1 RDLIQL
7 KQSLKQIPA
16 IKQII
21 ARLDNAEWQRTN
33 EALTYP
39 EELVDLLERSIVDDP
54 PASVTEGNI
63 IKPHFNEQLDQ
74 YREALKNGKQWI
86 LDLEQKERERTN
98 IKSLKVG
105 FNKVFGYYIE
115 VTHANKH
122 LVPEDRY
129 ERKQTLRNAE
139 RYVTPELK
147 EKEALILEAEEKSI
161 DLEYQLFVEIRE
173 RVKTYIEPIQE
184 IARLISEI
192 AVLQSFAEVSE
203 QNNYTRPTFDQNEV
217 IIKEGRHPVIEKVM
231 EDGLFVPNDVHLNDE
246 RSILLI
252 TGPNMS
258 GKSTYMRQLA
268 LINIMAQIGCFV

>member
-1 RDLIQL
+1 PLINEKAINRRLDMVEAIKDQFIEREELREALKNVYDMERLAGRVSFGNVNARDLIQL

-161 DLEYQLFVEIRE
+161 DLE
-173 RVKTYIEPIQE
+173 
-184 IARLISEI
+184 
-192 AVLQSFAEVSE
+192 
-203 QNNYTRPTFDQNEV
+203 
-217 IIKEGRHPVIEKVM
+217 
-231 EDGLFVPNDVHLNDE
+231 
-246 RSILLI
+246 
-252 TGPNMS
+252 
-258 GKSTYMRQLA
+258 
-268 LINIMAQIGCFV
+268 